1 MIRTG
6 SLLKALAATAAILLP
21 SGAVLA
27 GTFSISPVR
36 LDLSAASTTGA
47 LTVRNEEAT
56 TVVVQAETLLWEQA
70 GGEDQLTATRE
81 VLVSPAV
88 FTLPP
93 NGSQLVRVALRRSAD
108 ARRELSYRLSLK
120 EVPQPAGPDFNGLKV
135 SLHLSLPVFVAA
147 TSPTPAQLSWSARPD
162 GQGALVVSASNTGGT
177 HARILNFSVAPADG
191 STAAVAQPAA
201 AYVLAGQT
209 RSWTLD
215 DPKSDKTHK
224 GTKLADARNL
234 RLKGN
239 TDQGEIA
246 TELVVER

>member
-1 MIRTG
+1 
-6 SLLKALAATAAILLP
+6 
-21 SGAVLA
+21 VLA

-36 LDLSAASTTGA
+36 LDLSAAATTGA

-56 TVVVQAETLLWEQA
+56 TVVVQADVLAWEQA
-70 GGEDQLTATRE
+70 GGEDQLAATRE

-93 NGSQLVRVALRRSAD
+93 NGTQLVRVALRRSAD
-108 ARRELSYRLSLK
+108 AQRELSYRLSLT
-120 EVPQPAGPDFNGLKV
+120 EVPQPASPDFNGLKV

-147 TSPTPAQLSWSARPD
+147 ASATPAQLAWSARTD
-162 GQGALVVSASNTGGT
+162 GQGRVVVSAANAGGT

-191 STAAVAQPAA
+191 SAQAVSQPAA

-215 DPKSDKTHK
+215 DEQNDKTHK

-246 TELVVER
+246 TELVLER